1 MMRLNDL
8 INDMHILNIK
18 IMLDNEDEDYDN
30 SKIIFK
36 GKATDFRPR
45 FREFDKYRI
54 TSIWK
59 SNEFNIDLDIFVRE
73 E

>member
-18 IMLDNEDEDYDN
+18 VLLDDEDEDYDN
-30 SKIIFK
+30 SKIIYK
-36 GKATDFRPR
+36 GNATDFKSR
-45 FREFDKYRI
+45 FREFDKYKI

-59 SNEFNIDLDIFVRE
+59 SDEFNIDLDIFVRE
-73 E
+73 D